1 ESEPRPQYIYW
12 VVRGLQNSTQ
22 VEGFSTSRSLNTL
35 SPSSARSTLKQTRSE
50 PDTLVFMSIRAALAE
65 QTVKTKGRTDA
76 DIRRLAAESE
86 LRLASL
92 ESQIAELE
100 LAESKAALAS
110 SSLLQQRDRERITA
124 AVLRHLVSPI
134 RSLPVELLAEIFSL
148 TIDKEADSFRNSH
161 YTWHTRD
168 AYRVSHVCSEWQQI
182 ALSTP
187 QLWTGPVKVEPVAYP
202 VAQGTRWTV
211 SGTGPDADGL
221 MLRAW
226 LAHSNPLP
234 VPVRLE
240 GENLREG
247 ILAGPRNAFHPLL
260 EELLRVAPR
269 WGFLFLDGSLPPMF
283 YQRLADCRLDSLE
296 EAILAPNYSDDNRNT
311 LSFVGNSPRL
321 RKLNV
326 VTHPSLRMP
335 WAQLTELKLIH
346 GSASLSLDILVQCTS
361 LVTLTLDGND
371 HLGTGVT
378 LPSLRVF
385 NFTFRFEREAR
396 LSQLN
401 LLSAPMLETCSIS
414 FKFADGPWTQSA
426 FTAFLLRT
434 PNITDLRLLSC
445 PLTSN
450 DLIAT
455 LAHAPSL
462 THLDLHSCFLLDNTF
477 LLALHSH
484 ADNVTPPLVP
494 LLHDFHFYYSA
505 SEVLTETLIMSMLMS
520 RWSGGSATARWSRVV
535 LSHLSPFHTKD
546 FMDGITELEHQGI
559 PVEY

>member
-1 ESEPRPQYIYW
+1 
-12 VVRGLQNSTQ
+12 
-22 VEGFSTSRSLNTL
+22 
-35 SPSSARSTLKQTRSE
+35 
-50 PDTLVFMSIRAALAE
+50 MSIRAALAE

-76 DIRRLAAESE
+76 DIRRLAAECE

-92 ESQIAELE
+92 ESKIAELK
-100 LAESKAALAS
+100 LAVAPVEEDRPNDFKFRSVVESKATLGS

-148 TIDKEADSFRNSH
+148 TIDKEADDFRNSH
-161 YTWHTRD
+161 YTRHFRY

-187 QLWTGPVKVEPVAYP
+187 QLWTGPVKVMVKEPVAFP
-202 VAQGTRWTV
+202 VAQDARWTV

-221 MLRAW
+221 MIRAW
-226 LAHSNPLP
+226 LAHSDPLP

-260 EELLRVAPR
+260 KELLRVAPR
-269 WGFLFLDGSLPPMF
+269 WGLLFLDGSLPPMF

-296 EAILAPNYSDDNRNT
+296 EAILAPNYFDDNRNT
-311 LSFVGNSPRL
+311 LFFVGNSPRL

-326 VTHPSLRMP
+326 VAHPSLHMP
-335 WAQLTELKLIH
+335 WAQLTELEL
-346 GSASLSLDILVQCTS
+346 GYGPASVSLDILAQCTS

-371 HLGTGVT
+371 RLGDAGTGVT

-426 FTAFLLRT
+426 FTAFLLRS
-434 PNITDLRLLSC
+434 PNITHLRLLWC

-450 DLIAT
+450 DLTTT
-455 LAHAPSL
+455 LARVPSL
-462 THLDLHSCFLLDNTF
+462 THLDLDCCYLLDNTF

-484 ADNVTPPLVP
+484 ADNMTPPLVP

-505 SEVLTETLIMSMLMS
+505 SEVLTETHIVSMLTS
-520 RWSGGSATARWSRVV
+520 RWSGGSATARWSRVA

-546 FMDGITELEHQGI
+546 FTDGITELEHQGI